1 MSEENDNKKASDQT
15 ENGAADS
22 NGNGQD
28 ADNAAAELTEQFKA
42 EAEKFK
48 RDYLYL
54 AAEFENYKKT
64 AIKERTDA
72 RKFATERLV
81 VDLLSTLD
89 TLEAA
94 LSTPASAETI
104 ETIRKG
110 VELTAHELRTT
121 LQKHGV
127 EALPAE
133 GAFDPSIHEALTS
146 EETDAVPEGHIARV
160 FKRPY
165 KLHDRVIRHGQVV
178 VAKNKG

>member
-1 MSEENDNKKASDQT
+1 MSDENDDQNSNQKAPDAASADDQVTSD
-15 ENGAADS
+15 
-22 NGNGQD
+22 
-28 ADNAAAELTEQFKA
+28 LTEQFKA

-94 LSTPASAETI
+94 LATPASIDTI

-110 VELTAHELRTT
+110 IELTAHELRGA

-133 GAFDPSIHEALTS
+133 GPFDPSIHEALTS

-165 KLHDRVIRHGQVV
+165 KLHDRVIRPGQVV
-178 VAKNKG
+178 VAKGSSEKK

>member
-1 MSEENDNKKASDQT
+1 MSEENEKKQNNESPEQDSQAGSEQA
-15 ENGAADS
+15 AAD
-22 NGNGQD
+22 
-28 ADNAAAELTEQFKA
+28 AAVEKIKA

-89 TLEAA
+89 TLEQA
-94 LSTPASAETI
+94 LSTPASADTI

-110 VELTAHELRTT
+110 IELTAHELRTT

-133 GAFDPSIHEALTS
+133 GPFDPTIHEALTS
-146 EETDAVPEGHIARV
+146 EETDTVPSGHIARV

-178 VAKNKG
+178 VAKNGDKK

>member
-1 MSEENDNKKASDQT
+1 MSEENEEKSNEQGEDAAEQPTPKQ
-15 ENGAADS
+15 EGAA
-22 NGNGQD
+22 
-28 ADNAAAELTEQFKA
+28 ADLTEKFKT

-89 TLEAA
+89 VLEAA
-94 LSTPASAETI
+94 LSTQASADTI

-133 GAFDPSIHEALTS
+133 GPFDPAIHEALTS
-146 EETDAVPEGHIARV
+146 EETDAVPAGHIARV

-178 VAKNKG
+178 VAKQKSQ

>member
-1 MSEENDNKKASDQT
+1 MSEENDDLPKEPEQSADNEVASD
-15 ENGAADS
+15 
-22 NGNGQD
+22 
-28 ADNAAAELTEQFKA
+28 LTEQFKA

-110 VELTAHELRTT
+110 IELTAHELRTA
-121 LQKHGV
+121 LGKHGV

-133 GAFDPSIHEALTS
+133 GPFDPNIHEALTS
-146 EETDAVPEGHIARV
+146 EETDTVPAGHIARV

-178 VAKNKG
+178 VAKNSSEK

>member
-1 MSEENDNKKASDQT
+1 MSDEKKDN
-15 ENGAADS
+15 ENGEEAAEQ
-22 NGNGQD
+22 G
-28 ADNAAAELTEQFKA
+28 ADNQVTNDLTEQFKT

-94 LSTPASAETI
+94 LSTPASVDTI

-110 VELTAHELRTT
+110 IELTAHELRSA

-133 GAFDPSIHEALTS
+133 GPFDPSIHEALTS
-146 EETDAVPEGHIARV
+146 EETDTVPEGHIARV
-160 FKRPY
+160 YKRPY

>member
-1 MSEENDNKKASDQT
+1 MSDENEKQNEEQSEQQSENKESQGTNDAV
-15 ENGAADS
+15 
-22 NGNGQD
+22 
-28 ADNAAAELTEQFKA
+28 EQFKA
-42 EAEKFK
+42 EAEKLK

-54 AAEFENYKKT
+54 AAEFENYKKN

-72 RKFATERLV
+72 RKYATERLV
-81 VDLLSTLD
+81 VDLLATLD

-94 LSTPASAETI
+94 LATEASADTI

-110 VELTAHELRTT
+110 IELTAQGLRST

-133 GAFDPSIHEALTS
+133 GAFDPNIHEALTS
-146 EETDAVPEGHIARV
+146 EETDAVPAGHIARV

-178 VAKNKG
+178 VAKQKSQ